1 MFIPFASAA
10 AAAQTTCSW
19 WNRDRRGQGMSGR
32 AWSPAMRSLDRRSLL
47 RGAAAI
53 GGLALPPALA
63 ASPLGSVALADD
75 AFDLSAGVAG
85 CGNVSFMFNVG
96 SGYDPAYGILDT
108 LSAYGLTQ
116 SMFVMG
122 WLADQNPGLVQ
133 AIAARGHLVGTHGY
147 DPPELTLRSDDDVS
161 WDIQAGINA
170 VGNALGYSPSPWLTP
185 FASASDG
192 RVRSIANALG
202 QVIVGW
208 SVTSGDWSPD
218 ATADSIYSRCVGG
231 AFDGAIFELHLDSQN
246 STSATA
252 TALPWIVD
260 DLTSQGYRFVTIQQS
275 AGGC

>member
-1 MFIPFASAA
+1 
-10 AAAQTTCSW
+10 
-19 WNRDRRGQGMSGR
+19 MS
-32 AWSPAMRSLDRRSLL
+32 SLDRRSLL
-47 RGAAAI
+47 RGAAAL
-53 GGLALPPALA
+53 GGLALTPALGA
-63 ASPLGSVALADD
+63 TRLGTMAQADG
-75 AFDLSAGVAG
+75 AFDLTAGVPG

-108 LSAYGLTQ
+108 LSAYGLSQ

-133 AIAARGHLVGTHGY
+133 AIASYGHPVGTHGY
-147 DPPELTLRSDDDVS
+147 NPPELTLRSDDDIS

-170 VGNALGYSPSPWLTP
+170 VGNALGYYPSPWLTP
-185 FASASDG
+185 FASASDW

-218 ATADSIYSRCVGG
+218 ATADAIYSRIVGG
-231 AFDGAIFELHLDSQN
+231 AFDGAIFEMHLDSQN
-246 STSATA
+246 STWATA
-252 TALPWIVD
+252 TALPWIID
-260 DLTSQGYRFVTIQQS
+260 DLTAQGYRFVTIQQA